1 MPGIRRTQ
9 HPRPIRDRAL
19 RAGIYALTIGIALAF
34 AGCAPKPPATPVAE
48 RSNSTAINPS
58 ARAAVFDSLI
68 TRELI
73 AEFWSP
79 APAFK
84 FASTIPTAPAQAI
97 KHFTAELEF
106 ARQNEQQH
114 YIVDVALAEAGHYLQ
129 ANTFQQRKDSDI
141 QRDAAAIADYP
152 AIGARAKREFL
163 GAGPGG
169 AAYGLTFTTTDQ
181 RFDVRITVSNL
192 LPENITAPTFDV
204 DGLAQRLSQS
214 YDAQQ

>member
-1 MPGIRRTQ
+1 MPGI
-9 HPRPIRDRAL
+9 HISNDAL
-19 RAGIYALTIGIALAF
+19 RTGIYAFATTMVLTF
-34 AGCAPKPPATPVAE
+34 AGCAPKSPTESTSDLSP
-48 RSNSTAINPS
+48 STANTPS
-58 ARAAVFDSLI
+58 APAGVFDSLI

-73 AEFWSP
+73 AAFWTP

-84 FASTIPTAPAQAI
+84 FESTTPTAPGQAI

-106 ARQNEQQH
+106 ERQHEQQH
-114 YIVDVALAEAGHYLQ
+114 YLVDVAIGEAGHYLQ
-129 ANTFQQRKDSDI
+129 ATTFQQRKDSDI

-152 AIGARAKREFL
+152 TIGARAKREFL

-169 AAYGLTFTTTDQ
+169 AAYGLTFTTTDE

-192 LPENITAPTFDV
+192 LPDAITVPTFDI
-204 DGLAQRLSQS
+204 DGFAQRLSHS